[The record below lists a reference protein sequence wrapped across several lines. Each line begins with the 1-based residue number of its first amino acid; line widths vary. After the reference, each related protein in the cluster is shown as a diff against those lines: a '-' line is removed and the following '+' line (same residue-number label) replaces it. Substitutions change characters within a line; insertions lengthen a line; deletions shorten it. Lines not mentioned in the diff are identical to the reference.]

1 MRIVCFDQ
9 MTERVSAAIAEPAVQ
24 LEPLDTE
31 PTNERE
37 IVLRRVYSAWFRY

>member
-1 MRIVCFDQ
+1 MRIVCFGQ
-9 MTERVSAAIAEPAVQ
+9 ITERVAAAITRQAVQ
-24 LEPLDTE
+24 LELLDTE